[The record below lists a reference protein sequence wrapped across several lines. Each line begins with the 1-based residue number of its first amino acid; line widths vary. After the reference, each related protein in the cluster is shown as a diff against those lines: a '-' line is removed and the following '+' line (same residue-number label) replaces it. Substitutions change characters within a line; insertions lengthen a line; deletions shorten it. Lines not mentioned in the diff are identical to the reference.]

1 MINMILHGCVLQ
13 IIINQYPDQV
23 FNPLIAAAHQDGR
36 FQANFSGTEF
46 TVGTRHHIYSPVEKN
61 SRQSLKDTKY
71 TIRAA
76 VGDHK
81 G

>member
-1 MINMILHGCVLQ
+1 MILHGCVLQ
-13 IIINQYPDQV
+13 TIINQYLDQV

-46 TVGTRHHIYSPVEKN
+46 RVRTQHHIGSPVEKH

-71 TIRAA
+71 TI
-76 VGDHK
+76 
-81 G
+81 

>member
-1 MINMILHGCVLQ
+1 MINMILQ
-13 IIINQYPDQV
+13 TIINQYPDQV

-46 TVGTRHHIYSPVEKN
+46 RVRTEHHIYSPIEKKN

-71 TIRAA
+71 TI
-76 VGDHK
+76 
-81 G
+81 